1 MFGLN
6 RTRPDWNTAGRDW
19 PNRDKSQFVRSG
31 AVQWHVQIAGPEDAP
46 AILLVHGTGAASHSF
61 RDLLPLLAES
71 YRVILPDLPG
81 HGFTETRS
89 NNTLSLPG
97 MAKAL
102 GELCTTLK
110 INPSYGVGHSAGA
123 AVLIQMALNQH
134 ASFER
139 IVGVNSALKPIAGN
153 AILSPLA
160 KVFFAN
166 PLIPKIFSWRAATGD
181 TIKSLLARTGS
192 PLDQEG
198 LRHYETLT
206 RNPAHVAGALGMMAS
221 WDLNPLRD
229 RLPGLTVPVSFLVAE
244 DDPMVSPSD
253 SRDAAALINTA
264 EVVPFG
270 AGGHLLHE
278 VDSPGI
284 AKFVIERCVEA
295 TQQ

>member
-6 RTRPDWNTAGRDW
+6 RTRPDWEVEGRDW
-19 PNRDKSQFVRSG
+19 PNRDKSQFIRAG
-31 AVQWHVQIAGPEDAP
+31 AVKWHVQSAGPETAP
-46 AILLVHGTGAASHSF
+46 AILLVHETGAASHSF
-61 RDLLPLLAES
+61 RDTLPLLAES

-89 NNTLSLPG
+89 DNTLSLPG

-102 GELCTTLK
+102 GELCKTLK
-110 INPSYGVGHSAGA
+110 IAPSYGLGHSAGA
-123 AVLIQMALNQH
+123 AVLLQMALNQH
-134 ASFER
+134 ASFTH
-139 IVGVNSALKPIAGN
+139 IFGVNSALKPIAGN

-192 PLDQEG
+192 PLDPAG
-198 LRHYETLT
+198 LKNYETLT

-221 WDLNPLRD
+221 WDLNPLRG
-229 RLPGLTVPVSFLVAE
+229 RLPSLDLPVSFVIAE

-253 SRDAAALINTA
+253 SRDAAKQMRAA
-264 EVVPFG
+264 EVIPI
-270 AGGHLLHE
+270 ATGGHLLHE
-278 VDSPGI
+278 VNPAAI
-284 AKFVIERCVEA
+284 AQIVIERSPTA
-295 TQQ
+295 S

>member
-6 RTRPDWNTAGRDW
+6 RTRPDWETAGRDW
-19 PNRDKSQFVRSG
+19 PNRENSQFVRSG
-31 AVQWHVQIAGPEDAP
+31 AVQWHVQIAGPQDAP

-61 RDLLPLLAES
+61 RDLLPLLSES
-71 YRVILPDLPG
+71 FRVVLPDLPG

-110 INPSYGVGHSAGA
+110 VNPSYGVGHSAGA
-123 AVLIQMALNQH
+123 AVLLQMALNKH
-134 ASFER
+134 ASFQR
-139 IVGVNSALKPIAGN
+139 IIGVNSALKPIAGN

-192 PLDQEG
+192 PLDEAG
-198 LRHYETLT
+198 LVHYETLT

-221 WDLNPLRD
+221 WDLNPLR
-229 RLPGLTVPVSFLVAE
+229 RHLPDLDVPVSFLIAE

-253 SRDAAALINTA
+253 SRDAAKQMRDA
-264 EVVPFG
+264 ELVPFSS
-270 AGGHLLHE
+270 GGHLLHE
-278 VDSPGI
+278 VDPAGT
-284 AKFVIERCVEA
+284 AKFVIERCRADE
-295 TQQ
+295 